1 MIPLGRSVCL
11 LLSIVDKEKSWSMP
25 PVFEALESSALNL
38 EGTRMRNKIHC
49 PLILDLCAD
58 DPNKWHCRLQPLPQ
72 RTKEVRAQ

>member
-1 MIPLGRSVCL
+1 M
-11 LLSIVDKEKSWSMP
+11 
-25 PVFEALESSALNL
+25 FEALESSALNL